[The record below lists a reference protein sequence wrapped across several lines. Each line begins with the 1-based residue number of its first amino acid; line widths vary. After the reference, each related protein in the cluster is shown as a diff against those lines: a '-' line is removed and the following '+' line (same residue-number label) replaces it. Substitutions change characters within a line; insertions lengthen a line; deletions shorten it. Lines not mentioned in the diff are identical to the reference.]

1 MQIAVRIGS
10 AEEVVGGRDDRR
22 HLGAI
27 AAAKAMTARRK
38 HRPFADGLAN
48 VANRPVPALPDH
60 STARAENAKKRP

>member
-1 MQIAVRIGS
+1 MQIAARIGS

-38 HRPFADGLAN
+38 ERSFPDGLASGS
-48 VANRPVPALPDH
+48 NRP
-60 STARAENAKKRP
+60 